1 MIYQEKSKDK
11 NNKIQAESN
20 NKVPT
25 NEEDAFEKTAQE
37 LEEVLKHKLSYTE
50 PLKSPILM
58 YSPANS
64 TIKGQSTV
72 KKQIPIKTDPGKF
85 ILEYLNFLLI
95 FILPTDCF
103 VNRIHIIYLFFD
115 TSLEPVLNPIS
126 ATNGVANQ
134 NRLNNLTQEQSR
146 DIPILKK
153 EGQIGIQMDILEE
166 KFEKKPEICPSPLIA
181 NAKKNQTILD
191 IKMDAAKLHHQHI
204 MLNLIRSTPV
214 TAKNFYKVR
223 IQLNSISDFSI
234 GHLSI
239 TNIPLYDDNYFRN
252 SMKG

>member
-1 MIYQEKSKDK
+1 MDNQLLKNKYPSKRTP
-11 NNKIQAESN
+11 
-20 NKVPT
+20 V
-25 NEEDAFEKTAQE
+25 
-37 LEEVLKHKLSYTE
+37 
-50 PLKSPILM
+50 
-58 YSPANS
+58 
-64 TIKGQSTV
+64 
-72 KKQIPIKTDPGKF
+72 
-85 ILEYLNFLLI
+85 NFFWNI
-95 FILPTDCF
+95 SIFYNFILPKDFF

-134 NRLNNLTQEQSR
+134 NRLTNLTQEQPR

-153 EGQIGIQMDILEE
+153 EEQIGTQMDILEE

-223 IQLNSISDFSI
+223 
-234 GHLSI
+234 
-239 TNIPLYDDNYFRN
+239 
-252 SMKG
+252 

>member
-1 MIYQEKSKDK
+1 MLIEFTSFIY
-11 NNKIQAESN
+11 
-20 NKVPT
+20 
-25 NEEDAFEKTAQE
+25 
-37 LEEVLKHKLSYTE
+37 
-50 PLKSPILM
+50 
-58 YSPANS
+58 
-64 TIKGQSTV
+64 
-72 KKQIPIKTDPGKF
+72 
-85 ILEYLNFLLI
+85 
-95 FILPTDCF
+95 
-103 VNRIHIIYLFFD
+103 FFD

-134 NRLNNLTQEQSR
+134 NRLTNLTQEQPR

-153 EGQIGIQMDILEE
+153 EEQIGTQMDILEE

-223 IQLNSISDFSI
+223 
-234 GHLSI
+234 
-239 TNIPLYDDNYFRN
+239 
-252 SMKG
+252 

>member
-1 MIYQEKSKDK
+1 MDNQLLKNKYPSKRIPV
-11 NNKIQAESN
+11 NFFWNTSI
-20 NKVPT
+20 
-25 NEEDAFEKTAQE
+25 F
-37 LEEVLKHKLSYTE
+37 Y
-50 PLKSPILM
+50 
-58 YSPANS
+58 NS
-64 TIKGQSTV
+64 I
-72 KKQIPIKTDPGKF
+72 
-85 ILEYLNFLLI
+85 
-95 FILPTDCF
+95 ILPTDCF

-115 TSLEPVLNPIS
+115 ASLEPVLNPIS

-134 NRLNNLTQEQSR
+134 NRLTNLTQEQPR

-153 EGQIGIQMDILEE
+153 EEQIGTQMDILEE

-223 IQLNSISDFSI
+223 
-234 GHLSI
+234 
-239 TNIPLYDDNYFRN
+239 
-252 SMKG
+252 

>member
-1 MIYQEKSKDK
+1 MLIEFTSFIY
-11 NNKIQAESN
+11 
-20 NKVPT
+20 
-25 NEEDAFEKTAQE
+25 
-37 LEEVLKHKLSYTE
+37 
-50 PLKSPILM
+50 
-58 YSPANS
+58 
-64 TIKGQSTV
+64 
-72 KKQIPIKTDPGKF
+72 
-85 ILEYLNFLLI
+85 
-95 FILPTDCF
+95 
-103 VNRIHIIYLFFD
+103 FFD

-134 NRLNNLTQEQSR
+134 NRLTNLTQEQPR

-153 EGQIGIQMDILEE
+153 EEQIGTQMDILEE

-223 IQLNSISDFSI
+223 IQLYPISDISIDHNIIIWFTFINNKYIIILRQLFS
-234 GHLSI
+234 
-239 TNIPLYDDNYFRN
+239 
-252 SMKG
+252 K